1 MAISGADVEQLRS
14 AATRLQNGANAL
26 QESSRFLSG
35 LINNAT
41 IWRGADAERFRSQ
54 WTSVS
59 VPGITRAADAL
70 RQGAEELRR
79 NANEQET
86 ASGGGANGGIGTHV
100 GGPAST
106 PSSSSD
112 GAASNNSAAG
122 GNSENARAA
131 TAFVDKWQG
140 KMIDPDRSYGAQCF
154 DVFRQYSN
162 EVVGARPGIAT
173 TSIAAADIYNHYD
186 RNGVSEFYDR
196 IPFGKGDPQPG
207 DIIVYGGNSYN
218 AGYGHVALITDVN
231 GDKYSV
237 LEQNYGWQDGIS
249 GNDPAKVRPHTFS
262 NKADGPILGYL
273 RPK

>member
-1 MAISGADVEQLRS
+1 MAIIGADVEQLRS

-26 QESSRFLSG
+26 EESSKFLSG
-35 LINNAT
+35 LINNAST
-41 IWRGADAERFRSQ
+41 WRGADAERFRSQ

-59 VPGITRAADAL
+59 LPGITRAADAL

-86 ASGGGANGGIGTHV
+86 ASGGANGGSGTHV
-100 GGPAST
+100 GAPAST
-106 PSSSSD
+106 PSTGSD
-112 GAASNNSAAG
+112 VAVSDNSAAA

-131 TAFVDKWQG
+131 SAFVDKWQG
-140 KMIDPDRSYGAQCF
+140 KMINPDGHWGAQCF

-162 EVVGARPGIAT
+162 EVVGARPGIA
-173 TSIAAADIYNHYD
+173 SNSDYALDIYNHYD
-186 RNGVSEFYDR
+186 HNGVSEFYDR
-196 IPFGKGDPQPG
+196 IPYGKGDPQPG
-207 DIIVYGGNSYN
+207 DIIVYGANQYN
-218 AGYGHVALITDVN
+218 GGYGHVALITDVN

-237 LEQNYGWQDGIS
+237 LEQNYGWQDRIS
-249 GNDPAKVRPHTFS
+249 GNDPAAVRPHTFS

>member
-26 QESSRFLSG
+26 EESSKFLSG

-41 IWRGADAERFRSQ
+41 TWRGADAERFRSQ
-54 WTSVS
+54 WNNVS
-59 VPGITRAADAL
+59 LPGITRAADAL

-79 NANEQET
+79 EANEQET
-86 ASGGGANGGIGTHV
+86 ASGSGANGGSGPHD
-100 GGPAST
+100 GGSVATPAG
-106 PSSSSD
+106 SD
-112 GAASNNSAAG
+112 GAVSNNSAAA

-131 TAFVDKWQG
+131 SAFVDEWQG

-162 EVVGARPGIAT
+162 EVVGARAGIAT

-249 GNDPAKVRPHTFS
+249 GNDPAAVRPHTFS